1 MADMRRVADV
11 SAATLYAGLPDR
23 VKHKMEELGLQPL
36 NCSATSYVYSFTTRV
51 VQNNTDQLGSKMQCD
66 PVMLDRL
73 NKHKNKSNKKPKR
86 KEMSARE
93 KRRRGI
99 FKISPKNQRYD
110 MYLPLHELWKGYM
123 QEMLNLTSGNSNL
136 KIMYPKLLRADYHGC
151 ILNVSQ
157 SKCPSYVGTC
167 GILLQETKN
176 AFKIITKDD
185 KLKMIPKAHS
195 VFTFELEGFMFT
207 IHGNHFRY
215 RSSERSAR
223 KFKPKPTTDL

>member
-1 MADMRRVADV
+1 MADKKKADISY
-11 SAATLYAGLPDR
+11 SALYSDLPVF
-23 VKHKMEELGLQPL
+23 VKHNLEGLGLQPL
-36 NCSATSYVYSFTTRV
+36 NCSAKSYVASFTERM
-51 VQNNTDQLGSKMQCD
+51 VQNNTADLEKMHRE

-73 NKHKNKSNKKPKR
+73 NTHKNKSNKKRKR

-93 KRRRGI
+93 KRSRGI
-99 FKISPKNQRYD
+99 YRISPKNQRYD
-110 MYLPLHELWKGYM
+110 MYLPLHELWTGYM
-123 QEMLNLTSGNSNL
+123 QELLNLAPNSNL
-136 KIMYPKLLRADYHGC
+136 KVVYPKLLRADYHGC
-151 ILNVSQ
+151 VLTVSR

-185 KLKMIPKAHS
+185 KLKMIPKANS
-195 VFTFELEGFMFT
+195 VFTFELEGFVFT

-223 KFKPKPTTDL
+223 RFKPKPTVDL

>member
-1 MADMRRVADV
+1 M
-11 SAATLYAGLPDR
+11 
-23 VKHKMEELGLQPL
+23 
-36 NCSATSYVYSFTTRV
+36 
-51 VQNNTDQLGSKMQCD
+51 VQNNKTDLVKMHRD

-73 NKHKNKSNKKPKR
+73 NRHKTKPIRKPKR

-99 FKISPKNQRYD
+99 YKISPKNQRYD

-123 QEMLNLTSGNSNL
+123 QDLLNLTPNSNL
-136 KIMYPKLLRADYHGC
+136 KVVSPKLLRADYHGC
-151 ILNVSQ
+151 VLTVSR

-185 KLKMIPKAHS
+185 KLKMIPKANS
-195 VFTFELEGFMFT
+195 VFTFELGGFVFT

-223 KFKPKPTTDL
+223 KFKPKPTVDL